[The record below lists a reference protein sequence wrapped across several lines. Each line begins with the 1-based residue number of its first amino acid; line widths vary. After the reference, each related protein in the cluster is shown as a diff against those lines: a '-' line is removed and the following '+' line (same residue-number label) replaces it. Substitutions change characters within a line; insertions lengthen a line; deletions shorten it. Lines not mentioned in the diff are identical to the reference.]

1 MVTAGDPNRILANLA
16 VPLKD
21 KLLRQSTT
29 NALLEGSQ
37 TPIRLLS
44 RRNGSA
50 EQVLLNDAF
59 CIGRLQACEVQLDMC
74 DLNCSRISLCVF
86 NLPGSIVVVDGWSCS
101 GSTLQ
106 VDGELMMATSGSQCL
121 FLVPHGKTAIL
132 QISHEK
138 IIINPREN
146 NKFMSL

>member
-1 MVTAGDPNRILANLA
+1 
-16 VPLKD
+16 
-21 KLLRQSTT
+21 
-29 NALLEGSQ
+29 
-37 TPIRLLS
+37 
-44 RRNGSA
+44 
-50 EQVLLNDAF
+50 
-59 CIGRLQACEVQLDMC
+59 
-74 DLNCSRISLCVF
+74 
-86 NLPGSIVVVDGWSCS
+86 VVDGWSCS

-106 VDGELMMATSGSQCL
+106 VDGNELMTATSGSHCL